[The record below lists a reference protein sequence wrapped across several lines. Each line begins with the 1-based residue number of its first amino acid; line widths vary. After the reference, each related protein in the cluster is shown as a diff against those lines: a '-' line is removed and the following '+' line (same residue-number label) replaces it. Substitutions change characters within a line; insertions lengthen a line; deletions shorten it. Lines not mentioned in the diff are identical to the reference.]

1 MLNAGPITDA
11 IVSALQAIPDLAAAM
26 TVVESNQPVCRI
38 EAFHYRLGMDYR
50 LAQRIYKMP
59 APSMLVAWDG
69 TQGGNFDGQT
79 IWKHR
84 FNVYFRMGNAAG
96 LSEPVGYEDL
106 WSILCN
112 QPPTGS
118 PVSVRYMQCALNP
131 ASGQAQFVSG
141 AAPNGYTLVT
151 DIMDTPSVAH
161 ALDEDLQDRFVGTL
175 VIPEIGDSDA

>member
-1 MLNAGPITDA
+1 MLNAAPITDA
-11 IVSALQAIPDLAAAM
+11 IVSALQAISDLAAAM

-38 EAFHYRLGMDYR
+38 YAHHYRLGAEYR
-50 LAQRIYKMP
+50 LAERIYKMP

-69 TQGGNFDGQT
+69 DLGGNFNGQT

-106 WSILCN
+106 WSIVCN
-112 QPPTGS
+112 QPPAGS
-118 PVSVRYMQCALNP
+118 EVNIRYMQLYP
-131 ASGQAQFVSG
+131 G
-141 AAPNGYTLVT
+141 L

-161 ALDEDLQDRFVGTL
+161 ALDEDLQDRFVGTF
-175 VIPEIGDSDA
+175 VIPEIGDN